1 MEPGS
6 SWWCAVKGQ
15 EAHFAAGESPT
26 RHKGKREKKKCV
38 SSENSQT
45 LEKAVQNF
53 HSGTCSRPST
63 TCLPSQP
70 CFDQRTRLRPP
81 EIPSNLEHPATQC
94 STQKMKAELSTWKS
108 FKCSKQIL
116 IPFIRLT
123 V

>member
-26 RHKGKREKKKCV
+26 RHKGKREKKCV
-38 SSENSQT
+38 SSENNQT

-81 EIPSNLEHPATQC
+81 EIPSNLGHPATQC
-94 STQKMKAELSTWKS
+94 STQKMKVELSTWKS

-116 IPFIRLT
+116 IPFVRLT